1 MRDKLQGYVKDHLG
15 DADGVLVVDET
26 GFLKK
31 GTHSVGVARQYSG
44 TAGKVENCQ
53 IGVFLTYA
61 SAKGFT
67 LIDRRLYLPKAWSE
81 DRARCRQAGVPDA
94 AEFQTKP
101 KLAAGMIERADQAGI
116 PYRFVTGD
124 CVYGDDATLRRGIE
138 RRGKGYVLA
147 VSGKACVWQGARQ
160 RRVSAI
166 LSELSDEGFQTL
178 SLGEGSKGERL
189 YGFLSV
195 RLTPDCA
202 PGFERCLLVR
212 QNLKGERERQAFLCY
227 YPSGTPLKELVRVAG
242 IRWTVEQ
249 SFQEAKGE
257 VGLDHYEVRS
267 YNGWYRHITL
277 AMAAHALL
285 TAIKATAA
293 CDALLKGALEPPKG
307 DPMAGFKKGRHLR
320 SRSQNPSSAG

>member
-81 DRARCRQAGVPDA
+81 DRARCRQAGV
-94 AEFQTKP
+94 
-101 KLAAGMIERADQAGI
+101 
-116 PYRFVTGD
+116 
-124 CVYGDDATLRRGIE
+124 
-138 RRGKGYVLA
+138 
-147 VSGKACVWQGARQ
+147 
-160 RRVSAI
+160 
-166 LSELSDEGFQTL
+166 
-178 SLGEGSKGERL
+178 
-189 YGFLSV
+189 
-195 RLTPDCA
+195 PDCA